1 MTTQQIDVRARA
13 KINLDLKVLGRH
25 QDGFHELRTVLQSIE
40 LHDTLSFVVREGPFA
55 IICRVPGV
63 PLDHSNLVWRAAN
76 LLWQKMGRSGEPRDV
91 TVTLRKKIPI
101 KAGLGG
107 GSSDA
112 AATLIALRRLW
123 DVRISRDELEDM
135 GACLGADVPFFLC
148 GGTALGL
155 GRGEQVYPLRDVLK
169 HWVVLIVPDFGV
181 STASA
186 YEWYDEGEPVLLGD
200 SFLTCQSPALWP
212 IGSAVLHNDLEAP
225 VACRHQDIVKMKT
238 ALLAEGAVASLLSG
252 SGGSVF
258 GLFTRRRNAV
268 DALAALTR
276 TGWRAILSRTVD
288 QSEYQERLWRTS
300 T

>member
-1 MTTQQIDVRARA
+1 MTTQQIDIRARA

-40 LHDTLSFVVREGPFA
+40 LHDTLSFVEKKGPFT
-55 IICRVPGV
+55 IICRVPEV

-76 LLWQKMGRSGEPRDV
+76 LLWQKMGRSGEPCDV
-91 TVTLRKKIPI
+91 TVTLRKQIPI

-123 DVRISRDELEDM
+123 DVKISRNELENM
-135 GACLGADVPFFLC
+135 ASCLGADVPFFLC

-155 GRGEQVYPLRDVLK
+155 GRGDQVYPLLDVLK
-169 HWVVLIVPDFGV
+169 HWVVLMVPDFGV

-186 YEWYDEGEPVLLGD
+186 YEWYDEEETVLLGD
-200 SFLTCQSPALWP
+200 SVLMYQSPALWP
-212 IGSAVLHNDLEAP
+212 IGSEALRNDLEAP
-225 VACRHQDIVKMKT
+225 VACHHQDIVKMKT
-238 ALLAEGAVASLLSG
+238 ELLAEGAVASLLSG
-252 SGGSVF
+252 SGASVF
-258 GLFTRRRNAV
+258 GLFTRRRAAV
-268 DALAALTR
+268 DALSALPR

-288 QSEYQERLWRTS
+288 QSEYQERLWRTG